1 MTGQPPLSRSPSSA
15 SLRALGSDAW
25 AGLLSAVRTVL
36 VRDAHDSDAELVA
49 FREAPTS
56 RLVGGRLRAAL
67 SDRLSGDA
75 RLWAEVLE
83 VVRQQ
88 PALPAELAV
97 VLEPVDHGDGTD
109 PEADDGSVDDASA
122 SRAREAA
129 QVAKRRVR
137 EARAERDAWRRR
149 AEGAEA
155 RADGLV
161 AELECAQRDL
171 GTLRADLGAAQ
182 ATVAAAEADRDRA
195 VERER
200 RRRDAEIAAVEGQLA
215 ALRREEEQRR
225 TEVRRRADAQRQA
238 EIDAKRSASDAQRR
252 AAEDQPPRVVP
263 GRPSRLPRG
272 VEPGT
277 TEAARELLHRG
288 RLLLVD
294 GYNVTKQHRG
304 HLDLETQRNWLLQ
317 QVGILARQRGIV
329 PTIVFDGQTSSG
341 SRPPT
346 ALRDVRVV
354 FSEAGITADDELVMA
369 VVGTDEPV
377 VVVTDDRELSARVRV
392 HGADVVG
399 TRSFLGVLS

>member
-1 MTGQPPLSRSPSSA
+1 MSGQPPPSGSPSAA

-36 VRDAHDSDAELVA
+36 VREAHDGDAELVA
-49 FREAPTS
+49 FREAPTG

-67 SDRLSGDA
+67 SERLSDDV
-75 RLWAEVLE
+75 RLWDEVLE
-83 VVRQQ
+83 VVGQQ
-88 PALPAELAV
+88 PALRAELVSA
-97 VLEPVDHGDGTD
+97 LD
-109 PEADDGSVDDASA
+109 PADNGHAADREADHRSVDDASA
-122 SRAREAA
+122 SRAREAV

-155 RADGLV
+155 RADGLL
-161 AELECAQRDL
+161 AELDRAQRDV
-171 GTLRADLGAAQ
+171 GTLRADLAAAQ
-182 ATVAAAEADRDRA
+182 ATIAAAEADRDRA

-225 TEVRRRADAQRQA
+225 TEVRRRVEAERQA

-252 AAEDQPPRVVP
+252 AAEDRPPRVVP

-304 HLDLETQRNWLLQ
+304 HLDLETQRNWLVQ
-317 QVGILARQRGIV
+317 QIGILARQRGIV

-354 FSEAGITADDELVMA
+354 FTAAGITADDELVMA
-369 VVGTDEPV
+369 VVGTDQPV

-399 TRSFLGVLS
+399 TRSFLGVLP

>member
-171 GTLRADLGAAQ
+171 GTLRADLSAAQ